1 MQRTTLNN
9 LEDDEH
15 ELQKYVIGY
24 KQDNY
29 GIKQRPNFHTH
40 THTHTHN
47 SLSVYWQGDLSNV
60 NDNNEWYNS

>member
-1 MQRTTLNN
+1 M
-9 LEDDEH
+9 
-15 ELQKYVIGY
+15 
-24 KQDNY
+24 
-29 GIKQRPNFHTH
+29 NFRNMLLATNKTIMGSNKDQIFTHTH